1 MSSRPA
7 VSVVMPTLN
16 EEAYIERTLKSLR
29 DQDFGKPY
37 EIVIGDGY
45 STDATLSICSE
56 YADKIVLEK
65 KRTPAAG
72 RQSAVEESSGGVIAF
87 CCADSFYPRD
97 WLRELTRPIL
107 EGNAEAV
114 GGIVLPYDGTFFD
127 RVSSRY
133 LLAPLALGLS
143 KVGIYFTPGET
154 LAVSRSAFDAVGGF
168 KVDMVTAEDMDLVK
182 RISKMG
188 RVRLNSKAKAF
199 VSMRRVR
206 KWGYVKYLTYHVS
219 NFVSYQLTS
228 GSHSRYEPVR

>member
-1 MSSRPA
+1 MNNRPV

-16 EEAYIERTLKSLR
+16 EEAYVERTLKSLR
-29 DQDFGKPY
+29 DQDFAKPY

-45 STDATLSICSE
+45 STDGTLAICSE
-56 YADKIVLEK
+56 YADKIVLER

-72 RQSAVEESSGGVIAF
+72 RQSAVEESSGSVVAF

-97 WLRELTRPIL
+97 WLRELTQPIL
-107 EGNAEAV
+107 EGHVDAV
-114 GGIVLPYDGTFFD
+114 GGMILPYDGTFLD
-127 RVSSRY
+127 RIFSRY

-143 KVGIYFTPGET
+143 KIGIYFTPGES
-154 LAVSRSAFDAVGGF
+154 LAVSRRAFDAVGGF
-168 KVDMVTAEDMDLVK
+168 KVDMITAEDMDLVK

-188 RVRLNSKAKAF
+188 KVCLNPRAKAF

-219 NFVSYQLTS
+219 NFISYQLTS
-228 GSHSRYEPVR
+228 GSHSHYEPVR